1 MDRKNRYFTFSKI
14 SEARFR
20 HLVRCFALDLTA
32 TETSAFTGLSVRSV
46 NAIFLRIRQRLA
58 EACERESPLAGPL
71 EADESYFGPHRIR
84 GKRGR
89 GAGGKTIVFGL
100 LKRGDR
106 VYTEIVP
113 NASKAVLQAVIRG
126 KADPESLIHTD
137 GWRGYD
143 GLVDLGFDKHFRVH
157 HGQNEFA
164 RGPNHMNGIESC
176 LALRQK
182 TYGQVQRNLQED
194 VLLAFE
200 GNGISLQSSAWRPL

>member
-32 TETSAFTGLSVRSV
+32 TETSAFTRLSVRSV

-58 EACERESPLAGPL
+58 EACERESPLAGTL

-84 GKRGR
+84 GKRGL

-126 KADPESLIHTD
+126 KPIRRASFTPTD
-137 GWRGYD
+137 GEGTTAWSTWDSTSISGSIMDR
-143 GLVDLGFDKHFRVH
+143 
-157 HGQNEFA
+157 
-164 RGPNHMNGIESC
+164 MNSPGIPITSTGSNRSG
-176 LALRQK
+176 ASPK
-182 TYGQVQRNLQED
+182 D
-194 VLLAFE
+194 VWPSST
-200 GNGISLQSSAWRPL
+200 GSPGRHSIGI

>member
-1 MDRKNRYFTFSKI
+1 M
-14 SEARFR
+14 
-20 HLVRCFALDLTA
+20 DLTA
-32 TETSAFTGLSVRSV
+32 TETSVFTGLSIRTV

-58 EACERESPLAGPL
+58 EACEQESPLTGTL

-89 GAGGKTIVFGL
+89 GAGSKTIVFGL

-113 NASKAVLQAVIRG
+113 NASKGVLQAVIRG

-137 GWRGYD
+137 GWRGYH

-164 RGPNHMNGIESC
+164 RGSHHINGIESFWSYAKRR
-176 LALRQK
+176 LAK
-182 TYGQVQRNLQED
+182 
-194 VLLAFE
+194 F
-200 GNGISLQSSAWRPL
+200 NGISQKTFYWHLKETEFRFNHRQGDLYKTLLKLLRQHPL